1 MSDRCR
7 GPGGPGSDPRQS
19 SRVHERHREQGNMS
33 TSAIGF
39 AHETGK
45 TVYTVPEAFQETLTL
60 RPDQAALRTVGGTT
74 EITWREYGER
84 VRELAAGLA
93 NLGLKH
99 GDTLGIMLTN
109 RPEFNLVD
117 TAALHV
123 GATPFSVYNTSS
135 AEQITHQFTNAG
147 NTIVVTEQAFLDVIK
162 ATGVD
167 LAHIVVV
174 DGP

>member
-60 RPDQAALRTVGGTT
+60 RPDQVALRTVGGTT

-99 GDTLGIMLTN
+99 GDTPGIMLTN
-109 RPEFNLVD
+109 RPASNLR
-117 TAALHV
+117 
-123 GATPFSVYNTSS
+123 ATPPLHAGAPPSSRLHSTS
-135 AEQITHQFTNAG
+135 
-147 NTIVVTEQAFLDVIK
+147 
-162 ATGVD
+162 
-167 LAHIVVV
+167 
-174 DGP
+174 